1 MMLELLQDEA
11 FRRQLRDP
19 ECIAYIHRQQ
29 YYLWLNSGGR
39 SSSDKDR

>member
-29 YYLWLNSGGR
+29 YYLWLNSGRGG
-39 SSSDKDR
+39 DKDQ